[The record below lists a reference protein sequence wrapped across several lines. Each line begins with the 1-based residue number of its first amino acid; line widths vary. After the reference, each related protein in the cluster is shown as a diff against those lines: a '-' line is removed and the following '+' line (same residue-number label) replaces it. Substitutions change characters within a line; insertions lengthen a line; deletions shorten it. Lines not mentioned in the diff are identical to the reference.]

1 MKKRSACKILAGVVT
16 LGVLTT
22 GHCGQ
27 ITLTGN
33 EFKSM
38 RVELDAT
45 GLVMKGLPVTYDIG
59 VSCSLC
65 MAYTG
70 PCITV
75 PVRDLRLSSRLN
87 VKDVNLKPAVGYTGT
102 VLRWAAA
109 RPDRENR
116 LAAAI
121 TCDNSS
127 KPEWGWVNVGF
138 HRDRRYPESD
148 LRVTATNLLT
158 GIAETHEWI
167 RTGWTWYPGW
177 DAVNTG
183 GGVGAGGTV
192 RISYP
197 EEVVLRGHG
206 SRARVLYDIVGPVSV
221 SARVDRLP
229 VGLSC
234 ARTSDGVVV
243 EPGVTAGV
251 GAGDSITCTNVRHKV
266 GTLSDTL
273 SVTAMIR

>member
-27 ITLTGN
+27 ITLTGRS
-33 EFKSM
+33 FLTM
-38 RVELDAT
+38 RANVDAT
-45 GLVMKGLPVTYDIG
+45 GLNRNGLPVTYDLG

-65 MAYTG
+65 MAYSG

-75 PVRDLRLSSRLN
+75 PVRDLRVSTRVN
-87 VKDVNLKPAVGYTGT
+87 VKDLGLKPAVGYTGT
-102 VLRWAAA
+102 VLRWSAG

-116 LAAAI
+116 VAAAI

-127 KPEWGWVNVGF
+127 KPEWGWVNMGF

-148 LRVTATNLLT
+148 LLVTATNLT
-158 GIAETHEWI
+158 AGITETHEF
-167 RTGWTWYPGW
+167 RDGWTWYPTWG
-177 DAVNTG
+177 AVNTASG
-183 GGVGAGGTV
+183 PGSSSTV
-192 RISYP
+192 RVSYP
-197 EEVVLRGHG
+197 EEVVLRNRGA
-206 SRARVLYDIVGPVSV
+206 RARILYDIVGHTSV
-221 SARVDRLP
+221 GARIDKLP

-234 ARTSDGVVV
+234 ARTSDGLVV
-243 EPGVTAGV
+243 EPGVTADV
-251 GAGDSITCTNVRHKV
+251 GTGDSITCTNVRHKV
-266 GTLSDTL
+266 GTFSDTL